1 MSYIFNIF
9 KEFKYQLLLIYFYIF
24 FAQMLFLVE
33 PYVLGKMI
41 DGLLIREYKWLVL
54 FFVVAILENIFF
66 YKRMVFDTKV
76 YTSIYNKVIFK
87 YLKSDRN
94 VNSSTKI
101 ARTELAGNIINFLE
115 NDVQY
120 FIMSIMSLVGTLFF
134 VFLQDIATGFIVA
147 TCVIPIAFIVKILYK
162 KIAQATKVGFN
173 HYEQKVQILTEDND
187 IKVDT
192 FFKRRRRVLIF
203 GSTLQGK
210 NWFSLNTTKTFFLV
224 LALLV
229 FTSNNINLTQGQA
242 VSMYSYINNFLISL
256 LSIPIGVEV
265 LVRIKDIINRIKSR

>member
-1 MSYIFNIF
+1 MKYIFNIF
-9 KEFKYQLLLIYFYIF
+9 KEFRYSLLLIYFYIF
-24 FAQMLFLVE
+24 GAQILFLVE

-41 DGLLIREYKWLVL
+41 DGLLVHNYLWLVV
-54 FFVVAILENIFF
+54 FFSVAVLENILM

-76 YTSIYNKVIFK
+76 YTSIYNKVIFQ
-87 YLKSDRN
+87 YLKTDKTSEA
-94 VNSSTKI
+94 SAKI

-115 NDVQY
+115 NDIQY
-120 FIMSIMSLVGTLFF
+120 FIMSIMSVIGTLFF
-134 VFLQDIATGFIVA
+134 VFLQDIAAGFIVA
-147 TCVIPIAFIVKILYK
+147 ACVLPIAFIVKTLYK

-173 HYEQKVQILTEDND
+173 HYEQKVQILTEGDD

-192 FFKRRRRVLIF
+192 FFKRRRKVLIF

-229 FTSNNINLTQGQA
+229 FTSGNVNLTQGQT
-242 VSMYSYINNFLISL
+242 VSMFSYINQFLISL
-256 LSIPIGVEV
+256 LSIPIGVET
-265 LVRIKDIINRIKSR
+265 LTRIKDVVGRIKS

>member
-1 MSYIFNIF
+1 MKYIFNIF
-9 KEFKYQLLLIYFYIF
+9 KEFRYSLLLIYFYIF
-24 FAQMLFLVE
+24 GAQILFLIE

-41 DGLLIREYKWLVL
+41 DGLLVHNYLWLVI
-54 FFVVAILENIFF
+54 FFSVAVLENILM

-76 YTSIYNKVIFK
+76 YTSIYNKVIFQ
-87 YLKSDRN
+87 YLKTDKTSEA
-94 VNSSTKI
+94 SAKI

-115 NDVQY
+115 NDIQY
-120 FIMSIMSLVGTLFF
+120 FIMSIMSVIGTLFF

-147 TCVIPIAFIVKILYK
+147 ACVLPIAFIVKTLYK

-173 HYEQKVQILTEDND
+173 HYEQKVQILTEGDD

-192 FFKRRRRVLIF
+192 FFKRRRKVLIF

-229 FTSNNINLTQGQA
+229 FTSGNVNLTQGQT
-242 VSMYSYINNFLISL
+242 V
-256 LSIPIGVEV
+256 
-265 LVRIKDIINRIKSR
+265 

>member
-1 MSYIFNIF
+1 
-9 KEFKYQLLLIYFYIF
+9 
-24 FAQMLFLVE
+24 
-33 PYVLGKMI
+33 
-41 DGLLIREYKWLVL
+41 
-54 FFVVAILENIFF
+54 
-66 YKRMVFDTKV
+66 
-76 YTSIYNKVIFK
+76 
-87 YLKSDRN
+87 
-94 VNSSTKI
+94 
-101 ARTELAGNIINFLE
+101 
-115 NDVQY
+115 
-120 FIMSIMSLVGTLFF
+120 MSLVGTLFF

>member
-1 MSYIFNIF
+1 
-9 KEFKYQLLLIYFYIF
+9 
-24 FAQMLFLVE
+24 MLFLVE

-87 YLKSDRN
+87 YLKSDCN
-94 VNSSTKI
+94 ANSSTKI

-265 LVRIKDIINRIKSR
+265 LVRIKDIINRIKSG